1 MDGRVCDVFEVAK
14 EFGRDTEKI
23 IQEVGVW
30 IQLGV
35 MEWVDDR
42 VTFKLAPPP
51 PQEPEIKKEACRVL
65 CREQRR
71 GLEWGQK

>member
-1 MDGRVCDVFEVAK
+1 MGPQVCDVFGIAE
-14 EFGRDTEKI
+14 ELGRDTEKT

-51 PQEPEIKKEACRVL
+51 QEPEI
-65 CREQRR
+65 
-71 GLEWGQK
+71 